1 MSQLGTLRSTSVE
14 SPLRPTGW
22 ARACADTTNMI
33 RDLSEQRILHVELTS
48 RETSVEEVRGDD
60 LLSFLG
66 GRGIAAKLL
75 YERLAP
81 GTDPLSSGN
90 VLIFSTGS
98 LTGTSAPSSGRSCV
112 TCKGPATNLYLKVS
126 AGGHLGAELKYAGYD
141 YVAISGMAE
150 HPVYLWI
157 DDGEVAIRDARHLW
171 GLGTRETD
179 HLIKEELGDQEIQT
193 GLIGPAGENGVLFAS
208 ITFSVFSSAS
218 RGGVGAVMGSKNLK
232 AIAVRG
238 RGGLRSCEGDEF
250 FDLAAC
256 MRRELGQDTTSERL
270 YRWGTAGDVAPA
282 NEMDEL
288 ASYNFGRIGIEG
300 AERIGGQYLEEQGYL
315 IGRLSCFS
323 CSTACHRYVRTKE
336 HRYGLVQDAGP
347 EYESVCALG
356 AQCGTVDT
364 EGVIKAN
371 QLCNDYGL
379 DTISTGHVISWAM
392 ECQERGLLEEKLA
405 DGLDLRFGNV
415 ESELE
420 LIRRIAL
427 RQKGLGDLLA
437 NGSRQAAHAVGVDSW
452 KWAVQAKG
460 LEQSAIDTRMA
471 KGYALAFA
479 VNPRGPDHLMTECLA
494 EFGATD
500 EARALVREITGDE
513 KWADAT
519 LVDKRAEIVRWHEDC
534 YAASDALGFCA
545 FSTTAAYGVH
555 PKTMAQLLGH
565 AFGLRFSEDELM
577 TAGRRIVTLERC
589 FNVREGARR
598 EHDKLPWRMMN
609 EPVPSGRLQGLVTDH
624 ATLDGMLDEYY
635 ELHGWDVDTGIPKAE
650 TLEVLSLLAL
660 CRECV
665 AG

>member
-1 MSQLGTLRSTSVE
+1 
-14 SPLRPTGW
+14 
-22 ARACADTTNMI
+22 MI
-33 RDLSEQRILHVELTS
+33 RDLGEQRVLNVELTS
-48 RETSVEEVRGDD
+48 RETKVERVEPGD
-60 LLSFLG
+60 LLTFLG

-81 GTDPLSSGN
+81 GIDPLGAEN
-90 VLIFSTGS
+90 VLVLSTGS
-98 LTGTSAPSSGRSCV
+98 LTGTSAPSAGRSCV
-112 TCKGPATNLYLKVS
+112 TCKGPATGLYLKVS

-141 YVAISGMAE
+141 YLAIRGQAV

-171 GLGTRETD
+171 GCGTREAD
-179 HLIKEELGDQEIQT
+179 RLIKQELGDEEIQT
-193 GLIGPAGENGVLFAS
+193 AVIGPAGENRVLFAS
-208 ITFSVFSSAS
+208 IIFSLFNSAS

-232 AIAVRG
+232 AVAVRG
-238 RGGLRSCEGDEF
+238 SGGLRVAQGQEF
-250 FDLAAC
+250 ATLAA
-256 MRRELGQDTTSERL
+256 RTRSELAEDTTSERL
-270 YRWGTAGDVAPA
+270 FNWGTAGDVAPA
-282 NEMDEL
+282 NEAGEL
-288 ASYNFGRIGIEG
+288 ASYNFSRVGIDG
-300 AERIGGQYLEEQGYL
+300 AEKIGGQYLEQQGYL
-315 IGRLSCFS
+315 VGRESCFS
-323 CSTACHRYVRTKE
+323 CSIACHRYVRTKE

-356 AQCGTVDT
+356 AQCGTVDI

-392 ECQERGLLEEKLA
+392 ECTDRGLLKEEWS
-405 DGLDLRFGNV
+405 DGLDLQFGNV
-415 ESELE
+415 ESELD

-427 RQKGLGDLLA
+427 REQGLGDLLA
-437 NGSRQAAHAVGVDSW
+437 NGVRRAAQRVEGDSW

-460 LEQSAIDTRMA
+460 LEQSAVDTRMA

-494 EFGATD
+494 EFGGTP
-500 EARALVREITGDE
+500 EARALIREITGDDRY
-513 KWADAT
+513 ADST

-545 FSTTAAYGVH
+545 FSTTAAYGVN
-555 PKTMAQLLGH
+555 PKNMARL
-565 AFGLRFSEDELM
+565 FGLALGMEFSEEELM

-609 EPVPSGRLQGLVTDH
+609 EPVRSGRLGGLVTDE
-624 ATLDGMLDEYY
+624 ATLAGMLDQYY
-635 ELHGWDVDTGIPKAE
+635 GLHGWNLLTGVPE
-650 TLEVLSLLAL
+650 ERTLELLGIGAL
-660 CRECV
+660 
-665 AG
+665 APTTG